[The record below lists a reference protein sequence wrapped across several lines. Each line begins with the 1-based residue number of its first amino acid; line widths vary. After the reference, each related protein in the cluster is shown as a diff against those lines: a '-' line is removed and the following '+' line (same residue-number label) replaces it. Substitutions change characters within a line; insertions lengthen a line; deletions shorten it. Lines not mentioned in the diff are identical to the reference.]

1 MGGSVMKLHR
11 RTFLLGAAA
20 LPAASRMARA
30 QAWPSRPVRIIV
42 GFPAGG
48 ATDIQ
53 ARLMG
58 QWLSERLGQ
67 QFIIENRAGASGNI
81 GTEAA
86 AKAPADGY
94 TLLQIVTPNAIN
106 AVLYT
111 NLGFDFV
118 RDIAP
123 VICVARLAYVV
134 VVHPSVPATTIPEFI
149 AYAKAN
155 PGKINYGSA
164 GPGTPQNI
172 ACELFKMMAGVD
184 LVHVPYRGGAPAVT
198 DLVGG
203 HLQVIFCPV
212 SEGIEHVK
220 AGKLRALA
228 VTTAKRLD
236 VFPDLPTIG
245 DFVPG
250 YEASGFAGI
259 GVPRNTPADIVT
271 LLNKEL
277 NAGVADAKIR
287 TRITELGGTP
297 LGGSPAEFATI
308 ISEATEKWGRVIKF
322 AGIKVE

>member
-1 MGGSVMKLHR
+1 MKSTR
-11 RTFLLGAAA
+11 RTFLHLAMGAAA
-20 LPAASRMARA
+20 LSAVPRIARA
-30 QAWPSRPVRIIV
+30 QAYPSRPVRIIV
-42 GFPAGG
+42 GFPPGG

-58 QWLSERLGQ
+58 QWLSDRLGQ
-67 QFIIENRAGASGNI
+67 PFIVENRAGASGNI
-81 GTEAA
+81 GTEAV

-94 TLLQIVTPNAIN
+94 TLLQIVTPHAIN
-106 AVLYT
+106 AALYT
-111 NLGFDFV
+111 NLNFDFI

-123 VICVARLAYVV
+123 VVCAARLAYVV
-134 VVHPSVPATTIPEFI
+134 VVHPSVPATTIPELI

-172 ACELFKMMAGVD
+172 ACELFKMKAGMD
-184 LVHVPYRGGAPAVT
+184 LVHIPYRGGAPATT

-203 HLQVIFCPV
+203 HLQVIFAPL
-212 SEGIEHVK
+212 SESIQHVK

-228 VTTAKRLD
+228 VTTAARLD
-236 VFPDLPTIG
+236 VLPDTPTVA

-259 GVPRNTPADIVT
+259 GAPRNTPAEIIE

-277 NAGVADAKIR
+277 NAGVADS
-287 TRITELGGTP
+287 RIQARIVELGGTP
-297 LGGSPAEFATI
+297 LGGSPGEFGTI
-308 ISEATEKWGRVIKF
+308 ISEATEKWAKVIKF
-322 AGIKVE
+322 AGIK

>member
-1 MGGSVMKLHR
+1 MTLRR
-11 RTFLLGAAA
+11 RTFLHLAAGAAA
-20 LPAASRMARA
+20 LPAVSRMARA
-30 QAWPSRPVRIIV
+30 QAYPSRPVRIIV

-67 QFIIENRAGASGNI
+67 QFVVENRAGASGNI
-81 GTEAA
+81 GTEAV

-106 AVLYT
+106 AALYT
-111 NLGFDFV
+111 NLSFDFI

-134 VVHPSVPATTIPEFI
+134 VVHPSVPAATLPEFI

-155 PGKINYGSA
+155 PGRVNYGSA
-164 GPGTPQNI
+164 GHGTPQNI
-172 ACELFKMMAGVD
+172 ACELFKMMAGVN

-212 SEGIEHVK
+212 SEGIEHVRS
-220 AGKLRALA
+220 GKLRALA

-236 VFPDLPTIG
+236 VFPDLPPIG

-259 GVPRNTPADIVT
+259 GVPRNTPAEIIA

-277 NAGVADAKIR
+277 NAGVADAKVQQ
-287 TRITELGGTP
+287 RITELGGTP
-297 LGGSPAEFATI
+297 LGGSPAEFGTI
-308 ISEATEKWGRVIKF
+308 LAEAVEKWGKVIKF

>member
-1 MGGSVMKLHR
+1 MKLGR
-11 RTFLLGAAA
+11 RTFLHLAAGAAA
-20 LPAASRMARA
+20 LPAVSRMARA
-30 QAWPSRPVRIIV
+30 QAYPSRPVRIIV

-67 QFIIENRAGASGNI
+67 QFVVENRAGASGNI

-94 TLLQIVTPNAIN
+94 TLLQIVTPHAIN

-111 NLGFDFV
+111 NLSFDFI

-155 PGKINYGSA
+155 PGKVNYGSA

-172 ACELFKMMAGVD
+172 ACELFKMMTGVN
-184 LVHVPYRGGAPAVT
+184 LIHIPYRGGAPATT

-212 SEGIEHVK
+212 SEAIEHIK
-220 AGKLRALA
+220 SGKLRALA
-228 VTTAKRLD
+228 VTTTARLD
-236 VFPDLPTIG
+236 VLPDVPTVG
-245 DFVPG
+245 DVVPG

-259 GVPRNTPADIVT
+259 GVPRNTPAEIIVM
-271 LLNKEL
+271 LNKEL
-277 NAGVADAKIR
+277 NAGVADTKIR
-287 TRITELGGTP
+287 ARITELGGTP
-297 LGGSPAEFATI
+297 LGGSPAEFGVI
-308 ISEATEKWGRVIKF
+308 ISEATEKWAKVIKF

>member
-1 MGGSVMKLHR
+1 MEFPR
-11 RTFLLGAAA
+11 RTFLHLALGAAA
-20 LPAASRMARA
+20 LPAVPRMARA
-30 QAWPSRPVRIIV
+30 QAYPSRPVRIIV

-58 QWLSERLGQ
+58 QWLSDRLGQ

-81 GTEAA
+81 GTEAVA
-86 AKAPADGY
+86 RAPADGY
-94 TLLQIVTPNAIN
+94 TLLQIVTPHAIN
-106 AVLYT
+106 AALYS
-111 NLGFDFV
+111 NLSFDFI

-123 VICVARLAYVV
+123 VVCAARLAYVV
-134 VVHPSVPATTIPEFI
+134 VVHPSVPAKTIPEFI

-172 ACELFKMMAGVD
+172 ACELFKMMAGVN
-184 LVHVPYRGGAPAVT
+184 LVHVPYRGGAPATT

-203 HLQVIFCPV
+203 QIQVIFSPV
-212 SEGIEHVK
+212 SESIQHIK
-220 AGKLRALA
+220 AGSLRALA
-228 VTTAKRLD
+228 VTTAARLD
-236 VFPDLPTIG
+236 VLPDVPPVA

-259 GVPRNTPADIVT
+259 GAPKNTPADIIT
-271 LLNKEL
+271 MLNKEL
-277 NAGVADAKIR
+277 NAGLADAKIKA
-287 TRITELGGTP
+287 RIVELGGTV
-297 LGGSPAEFATI
+297 LGGSAAEFGTI
-308 ISEATEKWGRVIKF
+308 ISEATEKWAKVIKL